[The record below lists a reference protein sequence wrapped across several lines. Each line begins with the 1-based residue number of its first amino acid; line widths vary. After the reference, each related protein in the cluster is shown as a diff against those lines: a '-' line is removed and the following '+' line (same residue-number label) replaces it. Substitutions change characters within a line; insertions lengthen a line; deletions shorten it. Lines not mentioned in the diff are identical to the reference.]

1 MKKNNILSTFN
12 YNLLKM
18 AGKNKVGRKK
28 ILKSLEKAKTDY
40 SKTKSELDKI
50 SKELEKTQKA
60 FDALQNKC
68 SEYKKEMIKFHK
80 IVQKMDLSGASDAV
94 FYKDQNDISYI
105 INGKEFDLSM
115 SDDGDLE
122 KMPWREARRAR
133 RTEAVNDSPELP
145 MLADDESSEPLYE
158 NDDDSFNFDIEES
171 SDLEQEIDDLYN
183 QLVD

>member
-12 YNLLKM
+12 DNLLKM

-40 SKTKSELDKI
+40 SKTKSELDKV
-50 SKELEKTQKA
+50 SKELEKIQKT
-60 FDALQNKC
+60 FDILQSKC
-68 SEYKKEMIKFHK
+68 SEHKKEMIKFHK

-94 FYKDQNDISYI
+94 FYKDQNDISYV
-105 INGKEFDLSM
+105 INGKEFDLSL

-133 RTEAVNDSPELP
+133 RSEINLDESDVPS
-145 MLADDESSEPLYE
+145 LADDGDEESSSQNEE
-158 NDDDSFNFDIEES
+158 GSFNFNLDDTD
-171 SDLEQEIDDLYN
+171 DLSQEIDELYN